1 MTMDLSKDSAAGAD
15 ETAAGAPGT
24 IEGPVE
30 GWLQEL
36 WDRGGSD
43 LLLSDGTPPMIRVDG
58 ELVPVAGADV
68 LGAARVEELVL
79 ALLPEEKRAELARH
93 REVDF
98 SLGWHDVTRLRGN
111 AFYQRGTV
119 ALALRVIPYY
129 IPTFEELGLPPVF
142 EHLSA
147 AQQGL
152 VLITGPT
159 GSGKSTTQASMVD
172 RINRTRRVHVLT
184 LEDPVEFLHTHKR
197 SVISQREIG
206 FDTASFPRGLRA
218 ALREDPD
225 VLLVGE
231 MRDPESIQTT
241 LSFAE
246 TGHLVIATLH
256 TNDASTA
263 IDRIIDVF
271 PTDRQQQVRAQL
283 AACLT
288 AVVAQRLVPRIGG
301 GLAAAFEVLV
311 ANNAG
316 RSLIREGR
324 SHQVRNV
331 IAQSAVDGMF
341 TLEASLTRLVE
352 QGYVT
357 YEDAV
362 ARAVLPGEV
371 RPRHPQPAPM
381 PAPGPVPA
389 PVA

>member
-1 MTMDLSKDSAAGAD
+1 MTDLSKGAAPVGPTGDSPTGAGV
-15 ETAAGAPGT
+15 AGP
-24 IEGPVE
+24 IEA
-30 GWLQEL
+30 WLQEL

-43 LLLSDGTPPMIRVDG
+43 LLLSEGVKPMIRVDG
-58 ELVPVAGADV
+58 GLLPIEAADV
-68 LGAARVEELVL
+68 LTAERVEELVL
-79 ALLPEEKRAELARH
+79 GLLPEDKRAELVRH

-98 SLGWHDVTRLRGN
+98 SFGWHDVTRLRGN
-111 AFYQRGTV
+111 AYYQRGTV
-119 ALALRVIPYY
+119 ALALRVIPFY
-129 IPTFEELGLPPVF
+129 IPTFAELGLPPVF
-142 EHLSA
+142 EQLCA
-147 AQQGL
+147 ATQGL

-172 RINRTRRVHVLT
+172 RINETRRVHVLT
-184 LEDPVEFLHTHKR
+184 LEDPIEFVHRHKR
-197 SVISQREIG
+197 SVVSQREIG

-288 AVVAQRLVPRIGG
+288 AVIAQRLVPRVGG

-311 ANNAG
+311 ATTAG

-324 SHQVRNV
+324 SHQIRNV
-331 IAQSAVDGMF
+331 IAQSASEGMF
-341 TLEASLTRLVE
+341 TLEASLTNLVE
-352 QGYVT
+352 RGYVT
-357 YEDAV
+357 YEDA
-362 ARAVLPGEV
+362 ASRAVLPGEV
-371 RPRHPQPAPM
+371 RPRRT
-381 PAPGPVPA
+381 APGAPLA
-389 PVA
+389 PVAPAV

>member
-1 MTMDLSKDSAAGAD
+1 MTMDLSKDAASAGVS
-15 ETAAGAPGT
+15 GP
-24 IEGPVE
+24 IEA
-30 GWLQEL
+30 WLQEL

-43 LLLSDGTPPMIRVDG
+43 LLLSEGIKPMIRVDG
-58 ELVPVAGADV
+58 GLIPIEAADV
-68 LGAARVEELVL
+68 LTAERVEELVL
-79 ALLPEEKRAELARH
+79 GLLPEDKRAELVRH

-98 SLGWHDVTRLRGN
+98 SFGWHDVTRLRGN

-119 ALALRVIPYY
+119 AVALRVIPFY
-129 IPTFEELGLPPVF
+129 IPSFDELGLPPVF
-142 EHLSA
+142 NHLCGA
-147 AQQGL
+147 TQGL
-152 VLITGPT
+152 VLVTGPT

-172 RINRTRRVHVLT
+172 KINATRPVHILT
-184 LEDPVEFLHTHKR
+184 LEDPIEFVHRHKKG
-197 SVISQREIG
+197 VVSQREIG
-206 FDTASFPRGLRA
+206 FDTTSFPRGLRA

-283 AACLT
+283 AACLH
-288 AVVAQRLVPRIGG
+288 AVIAQRLVPRIGG

-311 ANNAG
+311 ATTAG

-324 SHQVRNV
+324 SHQIRNV
-331 IAQSAVDGMF
+331 IAQGASDGMF
-341 TLEASLTRLVE
+341 TLEASLTHLVE
-352 QGYVT
+352 QGYVS
-357 YEDAV
+357 YEDAA
-362 ARAVLPGEV
+362 ARAVVPSEV
-371 RPRHPQPAPM
+371 RLRRQPPPPVAPM
-381 PAPGPVPA
+381 PAVAPMPPAAATPVG
-389 PVA
+389 

>member
-1 MTMDLSKDSAAGAD
+1 MTTDLSKGGAPDAGATD
-15 ETAAGAPGT
+15 GVG
-24 IEGPVE
+24 GPIE

-43 LLLSDGTPPMIRVDG
+43 LLLSEGVRPMVRIDGQLRPI
-58 ELVPVAGADV
+58 ESADV
-68 LGAARVEELVL
+68 LTAERCEELVFG
-79 ALLPEEKRAELARH
+79 LLPEDKQGELRRH
-93 REVDF
+93 HEVDF
-98 SLGWHDVTRLRGN
+98 SFGWHDVTRLRGN

-119 ALALRVIPYY
+119 SLALRVIPFY
-129 IPTFEELGLPPVF
+129 IPSFQELGLPPVF
-142 EHLSA
+142 ERLCA
-147 AQQGL
+147 ATQGL
-152 VLITGPT
+152 VLVTGPT

-172 RINRTRRVHVLT
+172 RINETRRVHVLT
-184 LEDPVEFLHTHKR
+184 LEDPVEFVHTHKR
-197 SVISQREIG
+197 SVVSQREIG

-288 AVVAQRLVPRIGG
+288 AVVAQRLVPRTDG

-311 ANNAG
+311 ATNPA
-316 RSLIREGR
+316 RALIREGR
-324 SHQVRNV
+324 SHQIRNV
-331 IAQSAVDGMF
+331 IAQGAADGMF
-341 TLEASLTRLVE
+341 TLEASLTHLVE
-352 QGYVT
+352 SGFVSH
-357 YEDAV
+357 EDAV
-362 ARAVLPGEV
+362 ARAVLPSEI
-371 RPRHPQPAPM
+371 RPRIRPG
-381 PAPGPVPA
+381 APGVPGTMPS
-389 PVA
+389 PVAKVG